1 MDKWI
6 DFVRFKISPY
16 TLIFNFRY
24 FSPDI
29 NCFHR
34 AINNANRY
42 RHQDDIT
49 KSVHLDEGKK
59 NEIFRATFS

>member
-1 MDKWI
+1 MD
-6 DFVRFKISPY
+6 RFRRPY

-24 FSPDI
+24 FSPYT

-34 AINNANRY
+34 AINNANRH

-49 KSVHLDEGKK
+49 KSVRLDEGKK
-59 NEIFRATFS
+59 NEIFCATFS